1 MLKEIVAVV
10 HGEPPNSYDNPMPKH
25 LLDQV
30 KFGPQGSTL
39 VARGHTIQ
47 YLNWEILPLLGEGYE
62 FRSMS
67 IDQVPNHVIEYAF
80 IYVGNFA
87 HKTSLSFL
95 SSAFDSCR
103 NVFLFHDF
111 NSFWLLPTAL
121 VFLEEYKEKI
131 TGLIVHNPDV
141 VNVVEKVTG
150 IKTLVGVST
159 TDGLEEDI
167 KQAQEPTKE
176 LLVTGGLN
184 ERGGIVGN
192 TFAEYHFKGN
202 YDVIQRFPHELPK
215 VLDGCANFYEHME
228 LDAWRK
234 FIVDYKYIIDGSNS
248 GCSYGRV
255 GWDAFCSGRSFISVK
270 NRSYVSYLFDAISIN
285 SEVNLADWE
294 DIGWQEAHKLAK
306 ERLVTKEDLHAMWL
320 QVL

>member
-234 FIVDYKYIIDGSNS
+234 FIVDYKYIIDGQL
-248 GCSYGRV
+248 R
-255 GWDAFCSGRSFISVK
+255 
-270 NRSYVSYLFDAISIN
+270 
-285 SEVNLADWE
+285 
-294 DIGWQEAHKLAK
+294 
-306 ERLVTKEDLHAMWL
+306 
-320 QVL
+320 